1 MTALTLR
8 AETRQQTTLSPR
20 LQQAVRLLQMSST
33 DYLQQLGELMQK
45 NPFLEVEDSDGEPAV
60 TADGALG
67 SAAQAA
73 GADTE
78 PALLSSALAIEPEV
92 GGGDLPAMESDSAQA
107 PSDAQELWLSDGSL
121 GSGRGGSEDG
131 SSIFDRLQ
139 GEDTLAHSLHGQL
152 NLMTLPPR
160 ELALAH
166 AIVDCLDDDGYLRM
180 PLEELQEVGGE
191 VAAADSPATMD
202 ELRRALHHVQSLE
215 PVGVGATSVAECLLL
230 QLPLISNEHE
240 RRLAECI
247 VRDHLDQLAAHDVG
261 ALARA
266 LRCDALE
273 VEAVCERIRHLDPRP
288 GWRFGGSAGI
298 QYITPDVIVRK
309 VRGQWTASLNPAV
322 VPHVRLNMVYAK
334 MFERHRC
341 AHNGEMA
348 EHLQEAKWAVR
359 NVEQRFATILSVAQ
373 EIVRRQKHF
382 FDYGPL
388 AMKPLGLREVAR
400 EVGLHESTVSR
411 VTNNKY
417 MATPMGVFELKHFFS
432 RAMSTVG
439 GGACT
444 ATAIRELIHEM
455 IAGEDV
461 TRPLSDGEITR
472 QLGRQGL
479 VVARRTVTKYRQSM
493 QIESAERRRRL
504 TWSQPVHESAI
515 GVHR

>member
-45 NPFLEVEDSDGEPAV
+45 NPFLEVEDSDGEPVAG
-60 TADGALG
+60 GAASEG
-67 SAAQAA
+67 MAGAA
-73 GADTE
+73 GEAGTPVDTAMLSAE
-78 PALLSSALAIEPEV
+78 PVIEAEGETTSGDAPALES
-92 GGGDLPAMESDSAQA
+92 GDSMDS
-107 PSDAQELWLSDGSL
+107 QELWLSDGSL
-121 GSGRGGSEDG
+121 GSGRGSGGEDG

-152 NLMTLPPR
+152 NLMTLTPR
-160 ELALAH
+160 DMLLAH
-166 AIVDCLDDDGYLRM
+166 AIVDCLDDDGYLRL
-180 PLEELQEVGGE
+180 PLEELVDIAGH
-191 VAAADSPATMD
+191 DNPATLD
-202 ELRRALHHVQSLE
+202 ELRVALRHVQSLE
-215 PVGVGATSVAECLLL
+215 PAGVGATCVAECLLL
-230 QLPLISNEHE
+230 QLPLISCE
-240 RRLAECI
+240 RERGMAERI
-247 VRDHLDQLAAHDVG
+247 VREHLDQLAAHDVG
-261 ALARA
+261 ALSRA

-273 VEAVCERIRHLDPRP
+273 AEAVCERIRHLDPRP
-288 GWRFGGSAGI
+288 GWRFGGNTGI
-298 QYITPDVIVRK
+298 HYITPDVIVKK

-322 VPHVRLNMVYAK
+322 VPNVRLNMVYAK

-373 EIVRRQKHF
+373 EIVRRQRHF

-432 RAMSTVG
+432 RAMSTAG

-455 IAGEDV
+455 IGSEDL

-504 TWSQPVHESAI
+504 QWPQAAGEAMVGAQ
-515 GVHR
+515 R

>member
-1 MTALTLR
+1 MNALTLR

-45 NPFLEVEDSDGEPAV
+45 NPFLEVEDSDGEPVAPSS
-60 TADGALG
+60 AASPGLDGADNAAPLDLG
-67 SAAQAA
+67 TVSGEAEASGDAA
-73 GADTE
+73 
-78 PALLSSALAIEPEV
+78 PER
-92 GGGDLPAMESDSAQA
+92 
-107 PSDAQELWLSDGSL
+107 SDAGDGQELWLSDGSL
-121 GSGRGGSEDG
+121 GSGRGGGSEDG
-131 SSIFDRLQ
+131 TSIFDRLQ

-152 NLMTLPPR
+152 NLMTLPAR
-160 ELALAH
+160 DLALAH
-166 AIVDCLDDDGYLRM
+166 AIVDCLDDDGYLRL
-180 PLEELQEVGGE
+180 PLAELTDVLGPDDP
-191 VAAADSPATMD
+191 ADVD
-202 ELRRALHHVQSLE
+202 ELRVALRHVQSLE
-215 PVGVGATSVAECLLL
+215 PLGVAATCVAECLLL
-230 QLPLISNEHE
+230 QMPLIGCDDD
-240 RRLAECI
+240 RRMAECI
-247 VRDHLDQLAAHDVG
+247 VRDHLDLLAAHDIAG
-261 ALARA
+261 LARC
-266 LRCDALE
+266 LQRDVME

-288 GWRFGGSAGI
+288 GWRFGTAGI
-298 QYITPDVIVRK
+298 QYITPDVIVKK
-309 VRGQWTASLNPAV
+309 VRGVWTASLNPAV

-432 RAMSTVG
+432 RAMSTAG

-455 IAGEDV
+455 IGAEDP

-472 QLGRQGL
+472 QLSRQGL

-493 QIESAERRRRL
+493 QVASAERRRKL
-504 TWSQPVHESAI
+504 SWPADAGHGAPAM
-515 GVHR
+515 GH